1 MKKVGLSCRGNLLA
15 ALATAMAMALWL
27 VTGNAFAQAAVNVTA
42 PLAGARYG
50 VLSLIG
56 DRLYVVTKQP
66 PTAAQPESFQKI
78 DLILPAAV
86 FDEFVLK
93 SVDGLIKRAI
103 PDANIKLLAV
113 NEPKLFMRQT
123 DLIDAGASLASL
135 LPAVRDAT
143 ASTAIDKLVL
153 ITKFP
158 DQAHVKMGKSALA
171 AGNFFGLGFYSDDS
185 QASPASV
192 PAPGPAPS
200 TPAVLAAKSSRRA
213 DKTSS
218 PPAFVAPY
226 VYIQVLLIDIKTW
239 TVLKQ
244 ETTAVA
250 TIRVVAPIAKAKD
263 SNPTALS
270 PSSAYDAMSGQDKVA
285 TISKMLDYELSV
297 MVPKLLAK

>member
-1 MKKVGLSCRGNLLA
+1 MKKAGLISHGKLLA
-15 ALATAMAMALWL
+15 ALATAIVLSVVANN
-27 VTGNAFAQAAVNVTA
+27 TSAQAAVAVTA
-42 PLAGARYG
+42 AQAGTRYG

-56 DRLYVVTKQP
+56 DRLYVVTKQAP
-66 PTAAQPESFQKI
+66 IATQPQSFQKI
-78 DLILPAAV
+78 DLVLPAAV

-93 SVDGLIKRAI
+93 TVDGLIKRAV

-143 ASTAIDKLVL
+143 ESAAIDKLVL

-158 DQAHVKMGKSALA
+158 DQAHAKMGKAASA
-171 AGNFFGLGFYSDDS
+171 AGNFFGLGFYADDS
-185 QASPASV
+185 QSPPPSGTATA
-192 PAPGPAPS
+192 PAGKAPKR
-200 TPAVLAAKSSRRA
+200 TEKAA
-213 DKTSS
+213 S

-239 TVLKQ
+239 TVLRQ
-244 ETTAVA
+244 ETTSVA
-250 TIRVVAPIAKAKD
+250 TIRVVAPVAKAKD
-263 SNPTALS
+263 GIPTAVV

>member
-1 MKKVGLSCRGNLLA
+1 MKKVGLTYLGNLLA
-15 ALATAMAMALWL
+15 AMALWMFA
-27 VTGNAFAQAAVNVTA
+27 GYASAQAAVNLVATQT
-42 PLAGARYG
+42 GTRYG

-66 PTAAQPESFQKI
+66 PTAAQPQSFQKI
-78 DLILPAAV
+78 DLVLPAAV

-93 SVDGLIKRAI
+93 TVDGLIKRAI

-113 NEPKLFMRQT
+113 NEPKLFIRQT
-123 DLIDAGASLASL
+123 DLIDAGASLAGL

-143 ASTAIDKLVL
+143 ESAAIDKLVL

-158 DQAHVKMGKSALA
+158 DQAHAKMGKSALA

-185 QASPASV
+185 QASLASPPLAPA
-192 PAPGPAPS
+192 APTTKS
-200 TPAVLAAKSSRRA
+200 TKRA
-213 DKTSS
+213 EKTSS
-218 PPAFVAPY
+218 PPAFIAPY

-239 TVLKQ
+239 AVLKQ
-244 ETTAVA
+244 ETTAIA
-250 TIRVVAPIAKAKD
+250 TTRIVAPAVSKDKTKD
-263 SNPTALS
+263 SNPTVLA